1 MTENY
6 FDFYGLPVAFFPD
19 EKIIRQKYYAN
30 SRQFH
35 PDFYTM
41 EDDNIQQE
49 MLEKSSLN
57 NKAYQTL
64 SSFEKRIPYILAL
77 YMDLEKENQLDP
89 EFLMEMMDLNER
101 REDAMSVND
110 VQVIHELKEECR
122 QLLQTMDN
130 NIHTVMVAFDKH
142 GPDTSRLMHIR
153 DYYHKRK
160 YILRIQENIST
171 FAGL

>member
-1 MTENY
+1 MTDNY

-41 EDDNIQQE
+41 EEDNIQQE

-77 YMDLEKENQLDP
+77 YIDLEKENQLDP

-130 NIHTVMVAFDKH
+130 NIHSVMVAFDKH
-142 GPDTSRLMHIR
+142 GPDTSRLMQIR